1 MAKATKA
8 MKAMKPTKPMKA
20 KTMKATPKPKPKP
33 KAMKILKNMLR
44 NYRVSWVYR
53 PMSNWVKMW
62 FPLDFGKKMKKK
74 RKKSMKAMK

>member
-20 KTMKATPKPKPKP
+20 KPMKAKPMKAIKKRKP
-33 KAMKILKNMLR
+33 NMLR
-44 NYRVSWVYR
+44 NYRASWVYR

-62 FPLDFGKKMKKK
+62 FAVDFAKKMKKK
-74 RKKSMKAMK
+74 KKKKKSMKAMK